1 MDYVSTSLGTKISA
15 PLFLGLGYY
24 GVFGASAASC
34 LLALAVLG
42 CCVTESLDTAVTS
55 VTSVTV
61 TSPETPLAA
70 SAGQQL
76 QYGTEQ
82 SGGVTASAAAAKTNI
97 LTTSLRFTVSRWVSR
112 VTCRNV
118 TRVTCPACGRWRR
131 RGPGPAAGSWWPA
144 S

>member
-15 PLFLGLGYY
+15 PLFLGLGYH

-55 VTSVTV
+55 VTSVTSGTSVTV

-70 SAGQQL
+70 SAGQQQ

-82 SGGVTASAAAAKTNI
+82 PESGGVKASAAAAKTNI
-97 LTTSLRFTVSRWVSR
+97 LTTSLRFTVSRWV
-112 VTCRNV
+112 
-118 TRVTCPACGRWRR
+118 
-131 RGPGPAAGSWWPA
+131 
-144 S
+144 

>member
-42 CCVTESLDTAVTS
+42 CCVTESLDTALTS

-70 SAGQQL
+70 SAGQQP

-82 SGGVTASAAAAKTNI
+82 PESGGVTASAAAAKTNI

-118 TRVTCPACGRWRR
+118 TRVTCPA
-131 RGPGPAAGSWWPA
+131 
-144 S
+144 